1 MEKAL
6 QENNV
11 ITDELIEKYREILVC
26 DEKSKHTIEKYI
38 RDARKLQKF
47 LSGRELNKE
56 MLIEYKAQL
65 EENGGY
71 KVSSINSFLSVANNF
86 CKMMEGYEL
95 HINTIRV
102 QQQAFTTEDKEI
114 TVNEYRKLVMKAWE
128 QGNERL
134 ALIIQTIAGTGIRI
148 SELVYVTAESLMK
161 GAADVYNK
169 GKVRSIIYP
178 KELIKVLKKYAKEQ
192 GIKSGSIFLTRTG
205 NPVDRSNVWREMH
218 NLCEE
223 AKVPQGKVF
232 PHNLRHL
239 FARCFYNIKKDIALL
254 ADVLGHSN
262 LATTRIYIRT
272 TAKEHQKL
280 LDMMNMIIENR
291 REKCKRGKK
300 KRAKHGGCKR

>member
-71 KVSSINSFLSVANNF
+71 KASSINSFLSVANNF
-86 CKMMEGYEL
+86 CKMMEGSEL

-114 TVNEYRKLVMKAWE
+114 TVSEYRKLVMKAWE

-134 ALIIQTIAGTGIRI
+134 ALIIQTIASTGIRI
-148 SELVYVTAESLMK
+148 SELVYVTAESLLK
-161 GAADVYNK
+161 GAADVPLLQRF
-169 GKVRSIIYP
+169 G
-178 KELIKVLKKYAKEQ
+178 
-192 GIKSGSIFLTRTG
+192 
-205 NPVDRSNVWREMH
+205 
-218 NLCEE
+218 
-223 AKVPQGKVF
+223 
-232 PHNLRHL
+232 
-239 FARCFYNIKKDIALL
+239 FYF
-254 ADVLGHSN
+254 G
-262 LATTRIYIRT
+262 
-272 TAKEHQKL
+272 
-280 LDMMNMIIENR
+280 LD
-291 REKCKRGKK
+291 K
-300 KRAKHGGCKR
+300 